1 MTLRDELSEIIDQM
15 KAHGVE
21 FDPGLSDT
29 EISEIEKLC
38 KFQFPP
44 DLRQFLQMGVPLSW
58 TRRSGTFLGIP
69 VKWRKNIVSVDNH
82 FPNWRNNPIE
92 IMDNAQKWTFEAFT
106 FDVEHANFWMQEWGE
121 RPQKLSEAFAVVER
135 YLETVPLLIPI
146 VAHRFLPAEPN
157 LAGNP
162 VFSVWQAIDTIYYG
176 YNLQNYLKRE
186 LQLQADD
193 WAQPSDYRPIRFWS
207 KIVS

>member
-1 MTLRDELSEIIDQM
+1 MTLKDELSEIVENM

-21 FDPGLSDT
+21 FDAGLTDAEVSD
-29 EISEIEKLC
+29 IEALC

-44 DLRQFLQMGVPLSW
+44 DLRQFLQLGVPLSW

-82 FPNWRNNPIE
+82 FPNWRDNPLE
-92 IMDNAQKWTFEAFT
+92 IMNKARKRTLSAFV

-121 RPQKLSEAFAVVER
+121 RPQELSDAFTVIER
-135 YLETVPLLIPI
+135 YLETVPVLIPI
-146 VAHRFLPAEPN
+146 HAHRFIPAEPH

-162 VFSVWQAIDTIYYG
+162 IFSVWQAIDTIYYG
-176 YNLQNYLKRE
+176 YNLQNYLKHE
-186 LQLQADD
+186 FQLQADD
-193 WAQPSDYRPIRFWS
+193 RGQPSDYRPIRFWS
-207 KIVS
+207 SIVG